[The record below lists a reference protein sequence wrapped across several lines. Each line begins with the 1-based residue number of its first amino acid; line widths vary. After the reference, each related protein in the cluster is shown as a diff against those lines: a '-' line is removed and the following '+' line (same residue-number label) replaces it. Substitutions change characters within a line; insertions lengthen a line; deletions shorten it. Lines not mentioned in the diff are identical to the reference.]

1 MDAPEVYCEA
11 VMEMVVYL
19 DSVFIINTL
28 VNYFLLR
35 LTARLMSCA
44 APRFRCALGAAV
56 GGAYAVSVFLM
67 GNGWQEEWI
76 IKLAL
81 GVLLCLIAFGRET
94 QFFKL
99 TVLFLALSCALAG
112 CVLAMN
118 LLGAGSVIKEGVYY
132 FDADWRVFLAAAGL
146 IYALLRLLF
155 AKSISHGA
163 RGEIAEAKLFHKGRS
178 VSFRVLCDTGNT
190 LRDPITG
197 RQVLLAD
204 KTAVGKL
211 LTEEERFLLGREALS
226 PVELLEKLSRGGR
239 HGFFLLPY
247 RAVGVEKGML
257 LALRC
262 ERAEI
267 GGKRYTGLPV
277 GIMPAKIH
285 GEGNYEGLWGRNE

>member
-1 MDAPEVYCEA
+1 MAAGEVYCEA

-19 DSVFIINTL
+19 DSVFIINTM

-35 LTARLMSCA
+35 LTARLMSCHTPRLRCFLSA
-44 APRFRCALGAAV
+44 AA
-56 GGAYAVSVFLM
+56 GGAYAVAVFFM
-67 GNGWQEEWI
+67 GDWQEEAI

-81 GVLLCLIAFGRET
+81 GVLLCLIAFGRER
-94 QFFKL
+94 QLFRL

-112 CVLAMN
+112 CVLAIH
-118 LLGAGSVIKEGVYY
+118 LLGGKSVLKEGVYY

-155 AKSISHGA
+155 AKSIAHGA
-163 RGEIAEAKLFHKGRS
+163 RGEIAAAKLFHKGRS

-197 RQVLLAD
+197 RQALLAD
-204 KTAVGKL
+204 RNAVEAL
-211 LTEEERFLLGREALS
+211 LTAREREIIAQKLS
-226 PVELLEKLSRGGR
+226 PVEILERLSAEKD
-239 HGFFLLPY
+239 HETFFLLPY
-247 RAVGVEKGML
+247 RAVGVEQGML
-257 LALRC
+257 LAFRC

-267 GGKRYTGLPV
+267 GGKNYKGVPI
-277 GIMPAKIH
+277 GITAEKIH